1 MNESNIIKRTYQLG
15 QSIWLD
21 FIDRKLIESG
31 ELKKFIDEDGLRG
44 MTSNPAI
51 FEKAISSGDQYT
63 QQIRQ
68 LSGGGGAGNGTGG
81 AGDGSGNKAED
92 GGGGTGDGS
101 GGKTGNQAADK
112 AGDKPSDKTNEEIFY
127 SLALDDI
134 KAAADLFKSVYE
146 EKVKGAD
153 GYVSLEVSP
162 RLARDTTATVNQAI
176 SLWGRAAR
184 QNVMIKVPGTIEGL
198 PAIRHLIG
206 EGLNINVT
214 LLFGLERYQQVI
226 EAFVSGLEDRIRAG
240 KSVDGIASVASF
252 FLSRID
258 VLLDPVLKEKGLQ
271 DLNGKAAIALAKKA
285 YQLYKKAFSSDR
297 WKTLADKGA
306 RPQRLLWASTS
317 SKDPSFPD
325 TKYVDA
331 LIGKDT
337 VDTVPMETYHAFR
350 DHGHVAETLE
360 SDLPAADQVLDTL
373 SKNGIDMNAVAQRLE
388 NEGIDKFVQPYD
400 KLLKAIEGKRREEAG
415 IGTKAG

>member
-1 MNESNIIKRTYQLG
+1 MSEKNIIKQTYQLG

-21 FIDRKLIESG
+21 FIDRKLVQSG

-68 LSGGGGAGNGTGG
+68 LS
-81 AGDGSGNKAED
+81 D
-92 GGGGTGDGS
+92 GGRTADKS
-101 GGKTGNQAADK
+101 GGKAAGGISDQTGDI
-112 AGDKPSDKTNEEIFY
+112 TNEEIFY
-127 SLALDDI
+127 SLALEDI
-134 KAAADLFKSVYE
+134 QAAADLFKSVYE

-162 RLARDTTATVNQAI
+162 RLARDTMATVSQAV
-176 SLWGRAAR
+176 SLWGRVAR

-198 PAIRHLIG
+198 AAIRHLIG

-226 EAFVSGLEDRIRAG
+226 EAYVSGLEDRVRAG

-258 VLLDPVLKEKGLQ
+258 VLLDPVLKEKGLH
-271 DLNGKAAIALAKKA
+271 DLNGKTAIALAKKA
-285 YQLYKKAFSSDR
+285 YELYKKAFSSDR
-297 WKTLADKGA
+297 WKSLADKGA

-317 SKDPSFPD
+317 SKDPSFSD

-337 VDTVPMETYHAFR
+337 VNTVPMETYHAFL

-360 SDLPAADQVLDTL
+360 SDLPAAEQVLDTL
-373 SKNGIDMNAVAQRLE
+373 SKNGIDMNGVAQQLE
-388 NEGIDKFVQPYD
+388 NDGIDKFIQPYD
-400 KLLKAIEGKRREEAG
+400 KLLKAIEGKRHELRMAD
-415 IGTKAG
+415 